1 MEEKSPHR
9 SLQKNWQKKIGE
21 KNVDK
26 IRKKSICEQSKVKHP
41 IAGGEIPPLQSSEDL
56 VETSFCRECDTG
68 SNIGII
74 RENLPKTFLT
84 DITQITSPPLP
95 PNSGNLYN
103 FFSSKFWHLVFG
115 YLVIRAEPPPPQ
127 GKNICKRAMTLGS
140 FPQPILINY
149 IGFTTS
155 GTNRHHFWWQRRNLL
170 WHKNCAQ
177 IISAQLFRTF
187 DL

>member
-1 MEEKSPHR
+1 MYSTPLDLVEEKSPHR

-95 PNSGNLYN
+95 PNSGNLYI
-103 FFSSKFWHLVFG
+103 FFFKILAFGIRLSCNSGRAPSTPRKKHLQEGNDPWKLPSAHSYQLHWVH
-115 YLVIRAEPPPPQ
+115 
-127 GKNICKRAMTLGS
+127 NKRHQSTSFLMT
-140 FPQPILINY
+140 
-149 IGFTTS
+149 
-155 GTNRHHFWWQRRNLL
+155 
-170 WHKNCAQ
+170 KA
-177 IISAQLFRTF
+177 
-187 DL
+187 

>member
-1 MEEKSPHR
+1 MLTKLE
-9 SLQKNWQKKIGE
+9 
-21 KNVDK
+21 
-26 IRKKSICEQSKVKHP
+26 KKSICEQSKVKHP

-84 DITQITSPPLP
+84 DITQITSLLP
-95 PNSGNLYN
+95 PIRVTYTIFFLKILAFGIRLSCNSG
-103 FFSSKFWHLVFG
+103 
-115 YLVIRAEPPPPQ
+115 RAPSTPT
-127 GKNICKRAMTLGS
+127 GNICKRAMTLGS

-177 IISAQLFRTF
+177 IISAQLFCAF